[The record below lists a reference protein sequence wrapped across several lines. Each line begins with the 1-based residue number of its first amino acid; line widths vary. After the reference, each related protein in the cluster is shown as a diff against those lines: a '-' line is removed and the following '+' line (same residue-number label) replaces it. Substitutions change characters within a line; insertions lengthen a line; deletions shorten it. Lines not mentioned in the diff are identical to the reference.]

1 MDQTRRIALLLDR
14 GLSFVRGVIRGMRA
28 YAADKPNW
36 VLRDVPPRSQLVS
49 HVRDWKPHGII
60 AGLVLPRVAQELIRM
75 RTPLI
80 DTAYVLSGLKVPTV
94 DVDHA
99 AVGRLAAEYLL
110 ERKFD
115 HFGFFGSKSA
125 AYSRIRE
132 SAFRERVVEAGH
144 GVTTCHIEYL
154 ADLTTPAVWKKSAQK
169 TRRWLRQ
176 LPKPAAI
183 LCGEDAPARHL
194 ADVCRQLDLNIP
206 EDITLLG
213 AGNDELECTL
223 SQPAISSIAVPSQ
236 RIGYEAA
243 ELLDRLMSGEAR
255 PREPLLLPP
264 LHVVTRHST
273 DIMAIEDETVQ
284 AALQYIRQH
293 AWEAMS
299 VAGATIS
306 FHLGSIGAGGDFR
319 GTGRAS
325 QGTAHRHG
333 FAHHGP
339 GRTVRLSQRAP
350 SGRSVRQT
358 NGPLAH
364 SLPPSVTGR
373 LRSAQKQVDQIRNS
387 KSEIRNKFELP
398 ELE

>member
-14 GLSFVRGVIRGMRA
+14 GLSFVRGVIRGVRA

-36 VLRDVPPRSQLVS
+36 VLRDGPPRLELVS

-60 AGLVLPRVAQELIRM
+60 AGLVLKRIAQELIRM

-80 DTAYVLSGLKVPTV
+80 DTAYILSGLKVPTV

-99 AVGRLAAEYLL
+99 AVGCLAAEYLL

-115 HFGFFGSKSA
+115 HFGFFGSESA

-132 SAFRERVVEAGH
+132 SAFRERVAEAGH
-144 GVTTCHIEYL
+144 GVSSCHTEYL

-183 LCGEDAPARHL
+183 LCGEDAPARYL

-213 AGNDELECTL
+213 SGNDELECTL
-223 SQPAISSIAVPSQ
+223 SQPALSSIAVPSQ

-243 ELLDRLMSGEAR
+243 ALLDRLMLGEAQ

-299 VAGATIS
+299 VAKLAHDIAVGRRLLERR
-306 FHLGSIGAGGDFR
+306 FRSI
-319 GTGRAS
+319 
-325 QGTAHRHG
+325 
-333 FAHHGP
+333 
-339 GRTVRLSQRAP
+339 L
-350 SGRSVRQT
+350 GRSVLEEISRVRVARAKELLTDTDLPITAVAAQSGFPSARRLDVVFAKQTGLSPTAYRRQSQ
-358 NGPLAH
+358 A
-364 SLPPSVTGR
+364 R
-373 LRSAQKQVDQIRNS
+373 
-387 KSEIRNKFELP
+387 
-398 ELE
+398 